1 MKKIVGELLKN
12 KHVDENLKAY
22 CGPFMEI
29 NNKYANIRLAM
40 NYYTYY
46 TMTLEDESLLSTENM
61 SGLATINLII
71 EELMNGESEKISENI
86 EKLEK
91 LRDGIIEKV
100 QDLTCY
106 VDKFNIDEHALNR
119 VEYRF
124 RDDDYPSGY
133 SDENITRRLMQFI
146 LEDEDNMAIN
156 RKISQVIGQL
166 PVRLTKNKFF
176 EMLSNGLSIYKG
188 GTKESL
194 KNFLYMLKTTAMLEN
209 TETMTVNYPY
219 LDDFFKEFKEVKF
232 KKITKEQYDEMMTN
246 IAKVSEYMEDL
257 MNSNMMIQEI
267 LNDLLIVLY
276 TYENQLDDN
285 IVKGCTEIIKDTNLL
300 FLGKFSP
307 KSLEEI
313 EDMFVMLEGTQEEL
327 YPKLSSYDITD
338 QIMESYS
345 ENIEKL
351 GLKDVYDVV
360 YKLPRLNSDSMFME
374 LTVDEDNTTADEE
387 YVKAKEEELYKE
399 YTELFAD
406 NEKLINR
413 AVMSASIAELPVF
426 FNNISEL
433 QDYIYNTLSVCNDK
447 AEKLACIEILNG
459 IMEE

>member
-1 MKKIVGELLKN
+1 MKKIVGDLLKN
-12 KHVDENLKAY
+12 RNVESGLKEY
-22 CGPFMEI
+22 YGKFMEI
-29 NNKYANIRLAM
+29 NNKYAFIRLAM

-46 TMTLEDESLLSTENM
+46 VVKQES
-61 SGLATINLII
+61 
-71 EELMNGESEKISENI
+71 
-86 EKLEK
+86 
-91 LRDGIIEKV
+91 DGIMDADYDSYLKKVNCIIEKCAKDNNENV
-100 QDLTCY
+100 TEDIDTLNEIRDEIIGKVKDVTCY
-106 VDKFNIDEHALNR
+106 VDMYNIYEHAINR

-124 RDDDYPSGY
+124 RDDELPDGY
-133 SDENITRRLMQFI
+133 SDENYTRKLMQYI
-146 LEDEDNMAIN
+146 LEDEDNMMVN
-156 RKISQVIGQL
+156 RKIKDVVGQL
-166 PVRLTKNKFF
+166 PLKLTKSKFYD
-176 EMLSNGLSIYKG
+176 MLSNGLSIYNG
-188 GTKESL
+188 STKDSVDD
-194 KNFLYMLKTTAMLEN
+194 FLYMIKSSSMLEK
-209 TETMTVNYPY
+209 TASMEESYPY
-219 LDDFFKEFKEVKF
+219 LEEAFKQLKDIHFKE
-232 KKITKEQYDEMMTN
+232 ITNEQYEEAKDVLSEIAAYIDEQMDG
-246 IAKVSEYMEDL
+246 A
-257 MNSNMMIQEI
+257 MMIQEI
-267 LNDLLIVLY
+267 LHDLLLVLY
-276 TYENQLDDN
+276 TNEFCVNDN
-285 IVKGCTEIIKDTNLL
+285 IVKGCVEIIKDTNLL
-300 FLGKFSP
+300 FMNKFSP
-307 KSLEEI
+307 KTLEEI